1 MLITVKE
8 LRDRLGAGYSDAEL
22 AEACETVSALIRGY
36 TGQTISRETHTHTL
50 RPELGELK
58 GVTWPAN
65 HPARNLGGVVGHV
78 RLPQRPVVSVSS
90 VVADGVTVPTDKWWL
105 DPTSGVVVLEE
116 WDVYAVEVTYVAGYS
131 PVPLDIKA
139 VAKAMAREHVTS
151 GGNVKRERLADYEV
165 EYGATDAT
173 TPGLANARQVILN
186 KYRGNK
192 GTVTLG

>member
-8 LRDRLGAGYSDAEL
+8 LRDRLGAGHSDAEL

-36 TGQTISRETHTHTL
+36 TGQHISRETHTHTL
-50 RPELGELK
+50 RPTLGELS
-58 GVTWPAN
+58 GVTWPVD

-90 VVADGVTVPTDKWWL
+90 VVADGVAVPAGKWWL
-105 DPTSGVVVLEE
+105 DPTSGVLVLEE

-131 PVPLDIKA
+131 PVPLDVKA
-139 VAKAMAREHVTS
+139 IAKAMAREELTS
-151 GGNVKRERLADYEV
+151 GGNIKRERLADYEV
-165 EYGATDAT
+165 EYGAPGANQ
-173 TPGLANARQVILN
+173 PGLAAAQQAILN
-186 KYRGNK
+186 RYRGNK